1 MSPENA
7 ARLGPGIYSSLETEY
22 WPRVQKSVE
31 VLQRDLRSIYD
42 YRLVRD
48 WAHRRAW
55 LKLYMVFDTSKDQQL
70 HDAVTQILDW
80 FSEEKDKRSWD
91 LFDVQPVIMG
101 SIPDNTSCSICVSDF
116 EDNELV
122 MQ

>member
-7 ARLGPGIYSSLETEY
+7 IRLGPGIFSSLETEY
-22 WPRVQKSVE
+22 WPRVQRSVE
-31 VLQRDLRSIYD
+31 VLQRNLRSIYD

-70 HDAVTQILDW
+70 HEAITQIREW
-80 FSEEKDKRSWD
+80 FNEDRNRRSWD
-91 LFDVQPVIMG
+91 LFDVQPVIKG
-101 SIPDNTSCSICVSDF
+101 SISDNTSCSVCVSDF
-116 EDNELV
+116 EDGELV